1 MVAAV
6 LDRQGTEHSEHEQH
20 KVSHTVGTVRIS
32 VYSTLI
38 VTGTFDLKS
47 LGLNKKSEDVDL
59 IL

>member
-1 MVAAV
+1 M

-32 VYSTLI
+32 VYSTSI